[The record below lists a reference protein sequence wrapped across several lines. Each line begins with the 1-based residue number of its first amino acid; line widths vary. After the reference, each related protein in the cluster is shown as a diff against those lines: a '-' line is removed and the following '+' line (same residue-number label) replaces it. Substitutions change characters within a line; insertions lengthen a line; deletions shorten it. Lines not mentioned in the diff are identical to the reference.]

1 MVKGGR
7 LAKDVRKNLPFL
19 IMVLPVTLYLIIFK
33 YLPMF
38 GIIIAFKDYRI
49 TPFGFVVN
57 LIKSDWIGFEN
68 FKFLFASRDAFIIT
82 RNTVVYNLVFIVLG
96 LVLSVGLA
104 ILLSEMRSQKLR
116 KIYQTGMFLPYFL
129 SWVVVSYL
137 VTNFLD
143 MDHGVINKFIVACG
157 GKSINWYTEARAW
170 PFILVFVNQW
180 KNLGYSSV
188 VYLAAIV
195 GIDYSYY
202 EAAMIDGASKGQQIR
217 YITLPMLKPLMIILT
232 IMAVGRIFYADFG
245 LFYHLPQDSGAL
257 FPVTN
262 VIDTYVYRGL
272 MVMGDIGM
280 SSAAGL
286 YQSFVGFILV
296 LTTNKIVRKFNAD
309 YALF

>member
-1 MVKGGR
+1 MAKGKR
-7 LAKDVRKNLPFL
+7 VTRDLRKNLPFL

-38 GIIIAFKDYRI
+38 GVIIAFKDYRI
-49 TPFGFVVN
+49 TPFGFIVN
-57 LIKSDWIGFEN
+57 LFKSEWIGFDN
-68 FKFLFASRDAFIIT
+68 FKFLFTTTDAFVIT
-82 RNTVVYNLVFIVLG
+82 RNTVGYNLVFIVLG
-96 LVLSVGLA
+96 LILSVALA

-116 KIYQTGMFLPYFL
+116 KVFQTGMFLPYFL

-137 VTNFLD
+137 VVNFLD
-143 MDHGVINKFIVACG
+143 LDHGVINKIIVAFG
-157 GKSINWYTEARAW
+157 GEGINWYTKAAAW
-170 PFILVFVNQW
+170 PFILLFISQW

-188 VYLAAIV
+188 VYLAAIA
-195 GIDYSYY
+195 GIDHSYY
-202 EAAMIDGASKGQQIR
+202 EAAMIDGASKLQQIK

-232 IMAVGRIFYADFG
+232 ILAIGRIFYADFG
-245 LFYHLPQDSGAL
+245 LFYQVPQESGAL

-262 VIDTYVYRGL
+262 VIDTYVYRAL
-272 MVMGDIGM
+272 MVIGDIGM

-296 LTTNKIVRKFNAD
+296 LTTNKIVRKSNED